1 MRPLSTSIKR
11 PGRGFTLV
19 EMVVAITVFALVVLA
34 TVAVQIYAMRVYTL
48 AATKLNASEQSR
60 VAMNDIRDTIRE
72 ARVVYVGTYATNES
86 TSVMGF
92 TPLTNDVSQVGNAL
106 MIYPTTDTTNNFTLA
121 YVGASPTL
129 MPPSANSFYVLV
141 YTNGEMVLSN
151 DVADYI
157 TNQVAFD
164 AENFEGSILTN
175 NQNNYLIRM
184 TLDFSQ
190 WEQSLALAGAGSN
203 AYDYYQISTVVTRRD
218 TD

>member
-1 MRPLSTSIKR
+1 MRLLSRNIQR
-11 PGRGFTLV
+11 PGDGFTLV

-48 AATKLNASEQSR
+48 AATKLNASEESR

-72 ARVVYVGTYATNES
+72 ARVLYVGTFVTNDLNP
-86 TSVMGF
+86 VIGF
-92 TPLTNDVSQVGNAL
+92 APLTNGISQEGNAL
-106 MIYPTTDTTNNFTLA
+106 LIYPTTQITNDFTLA
-121 YVGASPTL
+121 YVAPSPTSL
-129 MPPSANSFYVLV
+129 PASANSLYVLI
-141 YTNGEMVLSN
+141 YTNGDMVLSN

-157 TNQVAFD
+157 TNQMAFD

-190 WEQSLALAGAGSN
+190 WEQSMALAGAGSN